1 MEEGAGLLELHLPFF
16 FWVGGGWGIL
26 VGGNCCWVAIHGS
39 DCVEIC

>member
-1 MEEGAGLLELHLPFF
+1 MEEGAGLLELHLPIF
-16 FWVGGGWGIL
+16 FWVGGWGIL